1 FLFVLLNFRV
11 DFHYLVFVPCFF
23 VGLDFY
29 HVFLSLAISI
39 PSLMTAF
46 AMFAIMERAGRKKGG
61 KGLFGWFK
69 KLPCKDA
76 RFLALFIAMATFI
89 PAGAGGIA
97 QTNFQLNQVVHNT
110 LWFTGHFHLTVGVS
124 VAVTF

>member
-1 FLFVLLNFRV
+1 
-11 DFHYLVFVPCFF
+11 
-23 VGLDFY
+23 
-29 HVFLSLAISI
+29 SLAISI

-46 AMFAIMERAGRKKGG
+46 AMFAIMERAGRKKGF

-69 KLPCKDA
+69 KLPWKDA
-76 RFLALFIAMATFI
+76 RFLALFIAMSTFI

-110 LWFTGHFHLTVGVS
+110 LCVTGYFHLPVGVS
-124 VAVTF
+124 VAVTLFG